1 MASPIDKFEEL
12 ARVFYALS
20 NKTRLR
26 IMTLLADGEMDVTSI
41 YTKLKLPQNSVS
53 THLRWLRIG
62 GLVVTRPEGPNVF
75 YSRAD
80 LCEHS
85 LGEKSTAAKARSNA
99 ARFGPMELAYPEK

>member
-1 MASPIDKFEEL
+1 MASRSDKYEKL
-12 ARVFYALS
+12 ARIYYALS
-20 NKTRLR
+20 HKTRLR
-26 IMTLLADGEMDVTSI
+26 IMTLLAEGEMNVTSI
-41 YTKLKLPQNSVS
+41 YKKLKLSQPSVS

-62 GLVVTRPEGPNVF
+62 GLVVTRCEGPYVI